1 MEGFDANVVKTT
13 LKTNYYGTL
22 EATEELLPLIREG
35 GRLVNVSSAG
45 GKLNKY
51 SDEITKAFLQ
61 GAKTD
66 VSAITK
72 IMERFQSAVDQGKEK
87 EAGFPSAA
95 YAVSKAGETGFT
107 KAIALRE
114 QKKGSNV
121 SINSCCPGYVAI
133 KMIYPVE
140 QRLTELGTSVAM

>member
-13 LKTNYYGTL
+13 LRTNYYGTL
-22 EATEELLPLIREG
+22 EATEELLPLIRKG
-35 GRLVNVSSAG
+35 GRLVNVSSAY
-45 GKLNKY
+45 GKLNEY

-72 IMERFQSAVDQGKEK
+72 IMERFQTAVNEGKEK
-87 EAGFPSAA
+87 KAGFPSAA

-107 KAIALRE
+107 KAIAMRE
-114 QKKGSNV
+114 QKQGSSV
-121 SINSCCPGYVAI
+121 LINACCPGYVA
-133 KMIYPVE
+133 V
-140 QRLTELGTSVAM
+140 Q